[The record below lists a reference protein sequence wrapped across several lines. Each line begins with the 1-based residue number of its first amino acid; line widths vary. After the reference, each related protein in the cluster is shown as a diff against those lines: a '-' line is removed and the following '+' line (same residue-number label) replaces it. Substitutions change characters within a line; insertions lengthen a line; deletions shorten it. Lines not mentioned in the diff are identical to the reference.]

1 MFFQKN
7 LLDPPK
13 ANISPENDS
22 WKNMFLLIWFFSGD
36 RGGYILKDPACL
48 SFFLDFFHQKKSLKL
63 RLFVVLWVMKS
74 YPQLYEEIDSIGHG
88 LYYPVILTYK
98 ELPHLEQ
105 RTTQLYQPEALGGSS
120 QVVSIGP
127 TRIGLFT
134 FQKAH

>member
-1 MFFQKN
+1 
-7 LLDPPK
+7 
-13 ANISPENDS
+13 
-22 WKNMFLLIWFFSGD
+22 
-36 RGGYILKDPACL
+36 
-48 SFFLDFFHQKKSLKL
+48 
-63 RLFVVLWVMKS
+63 MKS

-88 LYYPVILTYK
+88 LYYPAILTYK

-134 FQKAH
+134 FQKAYINGLEMEVYKTTCKSWDDPPKKVNLEEVVQKRRKPCSWMGAWRHRRG